1 MVAEL
6 NLRLIGFWT
15 LTLALGIFVAT
26 PLALL
31 IVNSFRTVSVGDL
44 GFQLTHL
51 TLLNYV
57 EAYSNPKTFG
67 MFLNSLWFAL
77 GSMGVAMVFGCSLAF
92 LCERTDL
99 RFRQF
104 IPALVMIPLIMPG
117 VVKGIAWIFLLSPRI
132 GVLNQPWIALFGRPL
147 LDAQSIPAMV
157 WVEGISM
164 SPLTFLLI
172 GSIIQRMD
180 PALEEAGAGS
190 GAPKWKVL
198 SRVTLPLLMPAL
210 AGVALLLFIRG
221 IEAFEIPML
230 MGANAGIF
238 VFSTNIYHALRD
250 ASPPEYGL
258 AFAYCMT
265 LILLTVG
272 ALWLYQR
279 QLRRTE
285 RYTVVMGKG
294 YRPRLIHL
302 GRWSWLGWGF
312 LGFYG
317 VVGALLPFF
326 ILLWASVL
334 PYYEPPSWEALAK
347 VSLDNYV
354 TVLRMD
360 DLWDAAKN
368 TIILGLASSVGTMFL
383 TVLASWFIFRT
394 YLGWRKLLDFV
405 LFLPYAFPG
414 MIVGV
419 AFMIL
424 FLSFKNPLYNTIW
437 IIVLAHVVNFLPI
450 GSRFTHA
457 AIVQVHKELE
467 EAASASGAGFWRTLR
482 HVWVPL
488 LTPALTNGTLF
499 LLILS
504 FKVMSVAALL
514 QGPDSMVLS
523 VYLWNIWGGGEA
535 GLASALSVLLVIT
548 LGFFTIVSR
557 SLARGPA
564 AAREF

>member
-1 MVAEL
+1 MTAEL

-15 LTLALGIFVAT
+15 LTLSLGVFVAT

-31 IVNSFRTVSVGDL
+31 ILNSFRAVSVGDL
-44 GFQLTHL
+44 GFQWTHL
-51 TLLNYV
+51 TLFNYV
-57 EAYSNPKTFG
+57 EAYSSPNTFA
-67 MFLNSLWFAL
+67 MLLNSFWFAL
-77 GSMGVAMVFGCSLAF
+77 GSMGVAMVFGCGLAF
-92 LCERTDL
+92 LSERTDL
-99 RFRQF
+99 RFRHW
-104 IPALVMIPLIMPG
+104 IPAMVMVPLIMPG

-132 GVLNQPWIALFGRPL
+132 GVLNQPWLALFGTPL
-147 LDAQSIPAMV
+147 LEAHSIPAMI

-164 SPLTFLLI
+164 SPLTFLLV

-180 PALEEAGAGS
+180 PSLEEAASGS
-190 GAPKWKVL
+190 GAPRWKVM
-198 SRVTLPLLMPAL
+198 SRVTLPLLTPAL

-238 VFSTNIYHALRD
+238 VFSTNIYHSLRE

-272 ALWLYQR
+272 ALWIYQR
-279 QLRRTE
+279 QVRRSE

-294 YRPRLIHL
+294 YRPRLIRL

-312 LGFYG
+312 AGFYG
-317 VVGALLPFF
+317 LVGALLPFF
-326 ILLWASVL
+326 ILLWASLL
-334 PYYEPPSWEALAK
+334 PYYQPPSVEALSQ
-347 VSLDNYV
+347 VSLENYA
-354 TVLRMD
+354 TVLQMH
-360 DLWDAAKN
+360 DLRDAAEN
-368 TIILGLASSVGTMFL
+368 TIVLGVVSSVAAMFL
-383 TVLASWFIFRT
+383 TALASWFIFRT
-394 YLGWRKLLDFV
+394 HLGWRKLLDFV
-405 LFLPYAFPG
+405 IFLPYAFPG
-414 MIVGV
+414 LIVGV

-457 AIVQVHKELE
+457 AVMQVHKELE

-482 HVWVPL
+482 HIWLPL

-523 VYLWNIWGGGEA
+523 VYLWNIWSGGEA
-535 GLASALSVLLVIT
+535 GLSSALSVLLVIT
-548 LGFFTIVSR
+548 LGFLTIVSR
-557 SLARGPA
+557 RLARGPA